1 MLGQMKTESRIGD
14 SKFGVT
20 AVDGIA
26 GETRAI
32 AKVLAIRSAINAL
45 AIRPA
50 EPWNAY
56 AVADLEFRMCFLA
69 DLFHSPDN
77 LVSKNQWQLRVRQ
90 FPVHHVKISAANSA
104 GVDAY

>member
-1 MLGQMKTESRIGD
+1 MKTESCIGD
-14 SKFGVT
+14 GEFGVT

-32 AKVLAIRSAINAL
+32 AKVLAILSAINAL

-56 AVADLEFRMCFLA
+56 AVADREF
-69 DLFHSPDN
+69 H
-77 LVSKNQWQLRVRQ
+77 
-90 FPVHHVKISAANSA
+90 I
-104 GVDAY
+104 